1 MVCGCSVVFAT
12 SAAHNSNIQHGLMY
26 GGQARAPHNQRRTAA
41 GILQGGAQKKRR
53 AAGGRGGRQIAG
65 ISQLA
70 TTLLKFN
77 PPPQESCLWVYCD
90 ANTKTNLTT
99 TIAASSNVDSNSN
112 KDSSDATHPKP
123 EVVRRPALVQ
133 LP

>member
-41 GILQGGAQKKRR
+41 GVLQGGAQKKRR
-53 AAGGRGGRQIAG
+53 RGGRQIAG

-70 TTLLKFN
+70 TSLLKFN
-77 PPPQESCLWVYCD
+77 PPPRGVLLVGLLRCEYQ
-90 ANTKTNLTT
+90 NQPHHN
-99 TIAASSNVDSNSN
+99 
-112 KDSSDATHPKP
+112 DSSQQQ
-123 EVVRRPALVQ
+123 RRQ
-133 LP
+133 QQ